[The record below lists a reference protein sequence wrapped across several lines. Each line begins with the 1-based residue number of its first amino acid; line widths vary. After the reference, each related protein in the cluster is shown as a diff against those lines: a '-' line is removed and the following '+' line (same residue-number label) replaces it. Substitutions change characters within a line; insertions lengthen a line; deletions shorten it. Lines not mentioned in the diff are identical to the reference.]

1 MQTRPMRGVEVFIAK
16 FGFIGASNMLKIV
29 TTLLRGAA
37 SEAEDALF
45 DAHAIRVLEQNLRD
59 AAAALEHSRRELA
72 CAMAHQAG
80 EERAVEALDARIAE
94 LEAAAGEA
102 LDGGREDLA
111 ADVATVIAATE
122 DETTM
127 RKAAVEKFAADVR
140 RLKQLS
146 NDGRQRLQDLR
157 RGLEMARAQDALRRA
172 GVNGRRALHAGTGA
186 LREAEATLVRIRDV
200 QAKQDDVAAALDE
213 LEQRESGRDLTDRLA
228 AAGFGRMKKTKPAD
242 VLARLMAARTAAPD
256 PEVAP

>member
-1 MQTRPMRGVEVFIAK
+1 
-16 FGFIGASNMLKIV
+16 MLKIV

-37 SEAEDALF
+37 SEAADALF

-80 EERAVEALDARIAE
+80 EERAVEALEARIAE
-94 LEAAAGEA
+94 LVAAAGEA
-102 LDGGREDLA
+102 LDGQREDLA

-122 DETTM
+122 DETAM
-127 RKAAVEKFAADVR
+127 RKAAVDKFAADVR

-146 NDGRQRLQDLR
+146 DDGRLRLQDLR

-172 GVNGRRALHAGTGA
+172 GANGRRALHIGSGA

-213 LEQRESGRDLTDRLA
+213 LDQRESGRDLTDRLA

-242 VLARLMAARTAAPD
+242 VLARLKAARTAALD
-256 PEVAP
+256 SEAAP